1 MRGYGRTWGQ
11 RAVFLLLL
19 GAAVIFF
26 APRIAAVLS
35 SGAGLALSAL
45 SLLAYIFMIVA
56 LPLMLFSLLKF
67 AYSVFAR
74 PYLRLWR
81 LRRFRNTRYL
91 REAVRR
97 GR

>member
-1 MRGYGRTWGQ
+1 MQGYAKTWSQGAVLLVLLGL
-11 RAVFLLLL
+11 AVF
-19 GAAVIFF
+19 FF
-26 APRIAAVLS
+26 APRIASVLS
-35 SGAGLALSAL
+35 SGAGLALSAV

-91 REAVRR
+91 REAVKR

>member
-1 MRGYGRTWGQ
+1 MQWYVKTWGQ

-19 GAAVIFF
+19 ALALFF
-26 APRIAAVLS
+26 FGPRVVSVLR
-35 SGAGLALSAL
+35 SGAGVALSAL
-45 SLLAYIFMIVA
+45 YLLAYIFVIIA
-56 LPLMLFSLLKF
+56 LPLMLFALLKF
-67 AYSVFAR
+67 GYSVFAR